1 MRFFLISTKRLAD
14 RLLFRDDDDFIQA
27 MNYVPV
33 SALSTGVVVLAFILM
48 SNHVH
53 IILQCEEYEAKN
65 MIDRFKRLYGAYYC
79 KKYQVSD
86 FLRRLPSD
94 IRELKIHDE
103 SLQRGI
109 AYVHCNCVAANIVH
123 HSSLYEWGT
132 GSVFFSDSKSMGQ
145 SLSEFTLCEQRRI
158 LRTWT
163 ILPKEYRLSERGYI
177 LPESYVPVAFVE
189 NVFRTP
195 KSYNYFLS
203 SSSKAKIHLEKSVA
217 SAFRDQV
224 VLAAI
229 PDLCH
234 SLFRVH
240 TVGELDDVKKSEL
253 LKQLARRFS
262 ADNSQLS
269 RVTGISADEITRLL
283 DIF

>member
-1 MRFFLISTKRLAD
+1 MISTKRLAN

-33 SALSTGVVVLAFILM
+33 SAYSTGAIVIAFILM

-53 IILQCEEYEAKN
+53 IVLQCEEVEAKI

-123 HSSLYEWGT
+123 HSSLYAWGT
-132 GSVFFSDSKSMGQ
+132 GASLFSEQKSSGQ
-145 SLSEFTLCEQRRI
+145 SLTEFTLSEQRRL

-163 ILPKEYRLSERGYI
+163 VLPQDYRVSERGYI
-177 LPESYVPVAFVE
+177 LPESYVPVDFVE
-189 NVFRTP
+189 KVFRTP

-203 SSSKAKIHLEKSVA
+203 SSSKAKVHLEKSVA

-240 TVGELDDVKKSEL
+240 TIDELDDEKKSEF

-262 ADNSQLS
+262 ADNNQLS
-269 RVTGISADEITRLL
+269 RVTGFSADEITRLL
-283 DIF
+283 DLF